1 MPEKMPDNSVAAKAE
16 ELPLRERKRQYRR
29 AALIDAAREV
39 FYETHYVAATVE
51 DIIQRADISRPT
63 FYRYFSDKDSVLR
76 EILLEDVAAQAAMW
90 QKLSDIGAPTDQ
102 QLLEWSQRFV
112 KAMRKHSRTVA
123 LFNVAT
129 GMDTALIHEFS
140 RGRDRYLAILG
151 AGIEAFKLKGDGSPR
166 DAERRAGAHL
176 LFYQIDQISV
186 NFAFP
191 GSDLDEGAMLGAFV
205 RNFRYFLD
213 TLSRTPQAIERRHR
227 IAQNVTRCYVSFQ

>member
-1 MPEKMPDNSVAAKAE
+1 MPKKMPAKSTVATNE
-16 ELPLRERKRQYRR
+16 ELPLRLRQRQHRR

-51 DIIQRADISRPT
+51 DIIQRAEISRPT

-76 EILLEDVAAQAAMW
+76 EMLLEDVAAQAVMW
-90 QKLSDIGAPTDQ
+90 QKLSDIGTPTDK
-102 QLLEWSQRFV
+102 QLFEWSRRFV
-112 KAMRKHSRTVA
+112 SVMRRHSRTVA

-129 GMDTALIHEFS
+129 GMDTSLVHEFS

-151 AGIEAFKLKGDGSPR
+151 AGIEAFKLKGDGSSR

-186 NFAFP
+186 NLAFP
-191 GSDLDEGAMLGAFV
+191 GSDLDEDAMIGAFV
-205 RNFRYFLD
+205 RNFRHFLD
-213 TLSRTPQAIERRHR
+213 TRS
-227 IAQNVTRCYVSFQ
+227 